1 MIRITGGELRGR
13 SIRTPRVPERGSGGT
28 RPTQAK
34 LRQAL
39 FNSLQLYIADAR
51 VLDLFAGPGT
61 LGFEAL
67 SRGAERVVFVE
78 SARAVS
84 KLISENARE
93 LGVDDR
99 VKILS
104 EPMERAAAH
113 LAGEGPFDVVLA
125 DPPYAE
131 GFELLILGLPWD
143 SLLKPGGFLC
153 LEWGKVK
160 SVTGELPEQV

>member
-39 FNSLQLYIADAR
+39 FNSLQLHIADAR

-78 SARAVS
+78 SARHVS
-84 KLISENARE
+84 KLIGENARE
-93 LGVDDR
+93 LGLEER
-99 VKILS
+99 VRVLS
-104 EPMERAAAH
+104 EPVERAAAH
-113 LAGEGPFDVVLA
+113 LGEDAPFDIVLA
-125 DPPYAE
+125 DPPYAG
-131 GFELLILGLPWD
+131 GFELPVLSMPWD

-160 SVTGELPEQV
+160 SVVDELP